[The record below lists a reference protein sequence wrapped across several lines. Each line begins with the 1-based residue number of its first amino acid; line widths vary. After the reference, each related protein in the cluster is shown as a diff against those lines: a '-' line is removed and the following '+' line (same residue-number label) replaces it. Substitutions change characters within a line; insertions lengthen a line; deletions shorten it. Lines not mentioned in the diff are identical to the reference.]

1 MKPLL
6 LKINETTTSSFDIRY
21 EKVRYFDNPWHYHP
35 ELELTLVTK
44 SNGIRFI
51 GDSIEPYADG
61 DLVLLG
67 ANLPHY
73 WRSNALFYSQNPPS
87 YAEAIIMRF
96 RMGLWGTSLLHAPE
110 MQNIHQLLHRS
121 GLGIHFSKKTAGQVF
136 PLLTNLLKITGVE
149 RLVGWLQVFTVLAD
163 AQDFRFLSQK
173 SFNGFNPNEDS
184 NRIGKVL
191 AYLQAHLSKPINLT
205 DVAALANMN
214 KAAFCR
220 YFKQQTNKTC
230 IEVLNEIRIQSA
242 CRLLIDSDKDIN
254 QIAYEC
260 GFQDISYFS
269 QIFKAKKGI
278 SASRFRHDKFNWPYA
293 LFFQYDYL

>member
-6 LKINETTTSSFDIRY
+6 LKIDGDTTSSFDIRY
-21 EKVRYFDNPWHYHP
+21 EKVPYFDNPWHYHP
-35 ELELTLVTK
+35 EFELTLVTK

-73 WRSNALFYSQNPPS
+73 WRSNERFYIQNPPF

-96 RMGLWGTSLLHAPE
+96 RLDLWGTPLLHAPE
-110 MQNIHQLLHRS
+110 MHNIHQLLQRAR
-121 GLGIHFSKKTAGQVF
+121 LGIHFPKKTAEQVF
-136 PLLTNLLKITGVE
+136 PLLTNLLKITSVE
-149 RLVGWLQVFTVLAD
+149 RLVGWLQVFNVLAGV
-163 AQDFRFLSQK
+163 QDFRFLSQK

-184 NRIGKVL
+184 NRIDKVL
-191 AYLQAHLSKPINLT
+191 TYVQAHLAEPINLT

-220 YFKQQTNKTC
+220 YFKQQTNKTF
-230 IEVLNEIRIQSA
+230 IEVLNEIRIQWA
-242 CRLLIDSDKDIN
+242 CRLLIDSDKNIN
-254 QIAYEC
+254 QISYEC

-269 QIFKAKKGI
+269 QVFRIKKGM
-278 SASRFRHDKFNWPYA
+278 SASMFRNHKFN
-293 LFFQYDYL
+293 